1 MPKAGLIVGFTT
13 KFIKDRHFVLTLIDD
28 GANDKQLKEQ
38 VRFITAQTQEM
49 RPFVE
54 LGDASKLRD
63 LSGFTELGTTA
74 AGALEFE
81 RKPYKL
87 DKLAILVSSDEA
99 NTLASCYR
107 ATSLYYRHDVRIFRD
122 FRQAIEWLGVADLE
136 NEINELRK
144 EPG

>member
-136 NEINELRK
+136 NEINDLRK
-144 EPG
+144 E

>member
-1 MPKAGLIVGFTT
+1 MIVGFTT